1 LTRGSNLS
9 NSSPRISLTAAART
23 SLSSVMAASPM
34 PGTSANSASGAF
46 MTSAKEPNRTREQRL
61 G

>member
-1 LTRGSNLS
+1 
-9 NSSPRISLTAAART
+9 
-23 SLSSVMAASPM
+23 MAAGS
-34 PGTSANSASGAF
+34 SANSASGAF

>member
-1 LTRGSNLS
+1 
-9 NSSPRISLTAAART
+9 
-23 SLSSVMAASPM
+23 MAASPM

-46 MTSAKEPNRTREQRL
+46 MTSAKDRTREQRL